1 MAAGQTGSGPGDGL
15 LSPVSCERSEPM
27 MTTADPRLQAPPMLP
42 PPWLQTRQP
51 IDEVIVTGRLTVD
64 IAALVVSVDGG
75 RLKLSAN
82 ELRLLV
88 VLATR
93 LERAVLYDE
102 LVRMLWWSSY
112 DPTDERMRAAHHHI
126 LRVTISRLRQR
137 LGPTAAG
144 LIVTIPSIGLR
155 LERVP
160 PGELPPPPP
169 RRPTL
174 AERGR
179 WARSHARCVA
189 CGTTARRHWA
199 HGLCEGCRPHDR
211 PTRWELLRSR
221 SPSGPPP
228 RGVHSTPDLRSHG
241 APTPRHETEDR
252 RQETER

>member
-1 MAAGQTGSGPGDGL
+1 MISAPPHSSLGSARDGSG
-15 LSPVSCERSEPM
+15 
-27 MTTADPRLQAPPMLP
+27 QAPLR
-42 PPWLQTRQP
+42 PPWLQTRHP
-51 IDEVIVTGRLTVD
+51 TDDVIVTGRLAVD
-64 IAALVVSVDGG
+64 VAALAVSVDTAVLRPSGT
-75 RLKLSAN
+75 

-88 VLATR
+88 ALALR
-93 LERAVLYDE
+93 LGRAVLYDE

-112 DPTDERMRAAHHHI
+112 DPTDERMRAAHQHI
-126 LRVTISRLRQR
+126 VRVTISRLRHR
-137 LGPTAAG
+137 LGPPAAG

-160 PGELPPPPP
+160 PGELPPPPR

-241 APTPRHETEDR
+241 APTPRQKTGDR
-252 RQETER
+252 RQEAER